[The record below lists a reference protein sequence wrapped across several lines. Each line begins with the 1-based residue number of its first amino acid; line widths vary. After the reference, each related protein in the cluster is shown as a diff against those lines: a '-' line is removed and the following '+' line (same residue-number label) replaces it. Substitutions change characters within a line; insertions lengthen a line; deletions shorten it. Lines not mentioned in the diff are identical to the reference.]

1 MDRARLSLGGN
12 PMNLPLSKP
21 QLGLLAGSG
30 LLSLLIVYQLAAPI
44 TLEEPAAMALP
55 PHKPFAIPG
64 AFVMPP
70 PDRFAVIDDK
80 PLFLQSRKPVATA
93 NDKSPQTSGPPPLP
107 QITLVGVILDAT
119 TKLAMIKSAGAAF
132 AQSAPVG
139 TPFGGWAISQIQ
151 PDRIVLHSD
160 GFPDHEIFMN
170 AAAPAPS
177 QASSTAQPPSSVPQ
191 Q

>member
-1 MDRARLSLGGN
+1 MDRSRLSLGGK

-21 QLGLLAGSG
+21 QLGVLAGCG
-30 LLSLLIVYQLAAPI
+30 VLSLLILYQLAAPVSPQAPASI
-44 TLEEPAAMALP
+44 TLP
-55 PHKPFAIPG
+55 PLKPFAVPP

-80 PLFLQSRKPVATA
+80 PLFLPSRKPIAAA
-93 NDKSPQTSGPPPLP
+93 NDKTPQASGPPPLP

-119 TKLAMIKSAGAAF
+119 TKLAMVKTASAAF

-139 TPFGGWAISQIQ
+139 TPFGGWSISQIE

-160 GFPDHEIFMN
+160 GFADHEILMN
-170 AAAPAPS
+170 AAEPPPNTAPAS
-177 QASSTAQPPSSVPQ
+177 GAPQ
-191 Q
+191 H